1 MPRRANGDGTKPRW
15 DEQRQRFEKKI
26 TVGDKRQ
33 TIRAKTIKE
42 LNQMERDL
50 QRAHEQGVI
59 DPGKLNTGTYI
70 LQWVELYGNLS
81 WGPGTAGDHER
92 SIRLHI
98 IPHIGEIPLK
108 KLGVDDIQRMINAW
122 TADGMKPSSVRKAL
136 QPLRG
141 ALEHAADDGKILKN
155 PVNRVKLPKLGKS
168 EMTFFTRH
176 EAALYASALP
186 DSNNGRLLAFILRTG
201 LRKGEAIGLQWQD
214 IGENAFKVQRTVRRT
229 SKIGGGTELYINNNG
244 KTDNAIRTIPLNDQ
258 MRALLADQRSHQMQQ
273 RLKAGPAWQGGKPGE
288 GDTWVF
294 ANEIGLNADS
304 SNLRRTHDATLKK
317 IGLDGVDIHG
327 LRHTFATHWVEH
339 GGNVKNLAA
348 ILGHADAT
356 ITLNRYVHPVLE
368 QMQAEVV
375 AMGGLY

>member
-1 MPRRANGDGTKPRW
+1 MPVSA
-15 DEQRQRFEKKI
+15 
-26 TVGDKRQ
+26 DKQ
-33 TIRAKTIKE
+33 T
-42 LNQMERDL
+42 
-50 QRAHEQGVI
+50 
-59 DPGKLNTGTYI
+59 TGSYI
-70 LQWVELYGNLS
+70 QQWVELYGNLS

-98 IPHIGEIPLK
+98 LPRIGDIPLK
-108 KLGVDDIQRMINAW
+108 KLGVDDIQRMLNAW
-122 TADGMKPSSVRKAL
+122 TADGMKPSSVRKVL

-141 ALEHAADDGKILKN
+141 ALEHAVDDGKILKN

-168 EMTFFTRH
+168 EITFFTRQ

-273 RLKAGPAWQGGKPGE
+273 RLKAGPAW
-288 GDTWVF
+288 
-294 ANEIGLNADS
+294 
-304 SNLRRTHDATLKK
+304 
-317 IGLDGVDIHG
+317 
-327 LRHTFATHWVEH
+327 
-339 GGNVKNLAA
+339 
-348 ILGHADAT
+348 
-356 ITLNRYVHPVLE
+356 
-368 QMQAEVV
+368 
-375 AMGGLY
+375 